1 MASAMQWAVRHYG
14 TEVMRHHHA
23 YHQVVLP
30 YVGQLDIETNGQ
42 AGFVAGSV
50 GSFVA
55 AGSDHSF
62 HGRSDSA
69 CIVLDI
75 PHISAED
82 AANTEDM
89 PTFFAIGPDIQGL
102 IDYMKYSRSD
112 DFTLRLRTAWSELLL
127 ARLAEQRIVLPGRER
142 LAVSRAVAF
151 MRERLAQSIGVRDIA
166 RAAGTSSSRLH
177 EAFVRQL
184 GTTPHAY
191 LVALR
196 LDAAE
201 RMLADPSL
209 SIAEVA
215 IRSGHFDQSAL
226 GRALRRERD
235 TTPAM
240 LRRVLRGGTG
250 GNAQTPKE
258 RS

>member
-1 MASAMQWAVRHYG
+1 
-14 TEVMRHHHA
+14 
-23 YHQVVLP
+23 
-30 YVGQLDIETNGQ
+30 
-42 AGFVAGSV
+42 
-50 GSFVA
+50 
-55 AGSDHSF
+55 
-62 HGRSDSA
+62 
-69 CIVLDI
+69 
-75 PHISAED
+75 
-82 AANTEDM
+82 M

-201 RMLADPSL
+201 RMLADPACRLPRSPFG
-209 SIAEVA
+209 VA
-215 IRSGHFDQSAL
+215 ISTRARSAVLCGASATPRPQCSVAYFAAAREEML
-226 GRALRRERD
+226 KLRKSGPRRISASHASDPFRLRD
-235 TTPAM
+235 FEDDRWDTA
-240 LRRVLRGGTG
+240 
-250 GNAQTPKE
+250 
-258 RS
+258 